1 MYQEQT
7 ETSIHAKQL
16 DNSNNNSFVF
26 HTYLMEISNTF
37 ENHQIGT
44 QVFRSERIFY
54 KIQHITKGN
63 LNPNHEVNSVFD
75 MATWFDRNFK

>member
-1 MYQEQT
+1 MR
-7 ETSIHAKQL
+7 
-16 DNSNNNSFVF
+16 
-26 HTYLMEISNTF
+26 EISNTF

-75 MATWFDRNFK
+75 MAT